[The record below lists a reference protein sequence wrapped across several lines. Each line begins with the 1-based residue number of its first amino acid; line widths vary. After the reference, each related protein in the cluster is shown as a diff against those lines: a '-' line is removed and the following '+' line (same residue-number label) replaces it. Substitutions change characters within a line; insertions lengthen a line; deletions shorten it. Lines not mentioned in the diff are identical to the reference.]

1 MAGATPNRP
10 SIIAQLFAA
19 AGIKRVVFVDD
30 RFGITTQRLESLAN
44 ELTKESL
51 AGCDAFPAGTFEVD
65 NEAIMRERVLKLIN
79 AEGTDLEL
87 MFDKLAAVQYSYGDA
102 ERDQRAAQYF
112 KDIVGPTAKVLLLGL
127 NQWEQ
132 QKAELLAQVN
142 GTPTLFIFDDDFSLE
157 GKSVTH
163 GRQLIGE
170 THLANQGY
178 KFVYALL
185 THNAQTDD
193 AEISLQ
199 KEIAEQTPELAEYL
213 LVIAKSR
220 LSENSDRFAE
230 RMKHLLLYRL
240 FRILTRRLR
249 DETEKASKLAIEK
262 IDGLG
267 VQSFE
272 RIILGTSRAEGAW
285 SPDTLVRV
293 IGVYQQQQ
301 INQNIRKDAEL
312 HQRVRDINPIC
323 DVGTSVMSEGVTTDA
338 RRLQHDEIYESADAI
353 NAVCLPIASGD
364 IFKDAKGQLFIL
376 LAQPCDLVVR
386 STGLRRAKD
395 RDRRQ
400 MVPLAPVRKV
410 ESKYGDGSLPA
421 EHYLLPY
428 YESKG
433 RWSVRLSETFY
444 LPIWLLDLAV
454 LNADGRC
461 SLTAGQEPSP
471 LLVDPWRKRLPIL
484 IERCAPITAT
494 TNKITDASIDKAEL
508 LQSFCRIPLGSP
520 FDVELTR
527 EPSGADAKW
536 TLTVGLTRKSR
547 VTELHSTA
555 LLIEYAAYLARL
567 AHPHDLTRLNSP

>member
-1 MAGATPNRP
+1 MERATSKP

-19 AGIKRVVFVDD
+19 AGIQRVVFVDD
-30 RFGITTQRLESLAN
+30 RFGITTQRIELLAN

-51 AGCDAFPAGTFEVD
+51 AACGAFPAETFEAD
-65 NEAIMRERVLKLIN
+65 NEEIVRERIVNLIN
-79 AEGTDLEL
+79 ATGADLQT
-87 MFDKLAAVQYSYGDA
+87 MFDKLAAVQYNYGDA
-102 ERDQRAAQYF
+102 ERDQRAAHYF
-112 KDIVGPTAKVLLLGL
+112 MDIVGPTAKVLLLGL
-127 NQWEQ
+127 KEWEQ
-132 QKAELLAQVN
+132 QKADLLAQAN
-142 GTPTLFIFDDDFSLE
+142 DTPTLFIFDDDFSLE
-157 GKSVTH
+157 GKSVTY

-185 THNAQTDD
+185 THKAQTDD
-193 AEISLQ
+193 AEKSLE

-240 FRILTRRLR
+240 FRTLTRRLR

-272 RIILGTSRAEGAW
+272 RIILGTSRAAGAW

-312 HQRVRDINPIC
+312 HQRVRDMNPIC
-323 DVGTSVMSEGVTTDA
+323 DVGTSVMIEGVTTDA
-338 RRLQHDEIYESADAI
+338 WRLQHDEIYESGDAI
-353 NAVCLPIASGD
+353 NAVHLPIAVGD
-364 IFKDAKGQLFIL
+364 IFNDDKGHLFIL
-376 LAQPCDLVVR
+376 LAQPCDLMVR
-386 STGLRRAKD
+386 STGLRRSKD
-395 RDRRQ
+395 RDSRQ

-410 ESKYGDGSLPA
+410 ESKYGGGSLPA
-421 EHYLLPY
+421 EHYLLPHFDD
-428 YESKG
+428 KA
-433 RWSVRLSETFY
+433 RWSVRLSETYY

-461 SLTAGQEPSP
+461 SLTGGLEPSP
-471 LLVDPWRKRLPIL
+471 LLVDAWRKRLAL
-484 IERCAPITAT
+484 LEERGAAIAATA
-494 TNKITDASIDKAEL
+494 NKITDASIDRAEL
-508 LQSFCRIPLGSP
+508 LQSYCRVPLSSP
-520 FDVELTR
+520 FDVQLIQ
-527 EPSGADAKW
+527 EPNGAAEPKW
-536 TLTVGLTRKSR
+536 TLTFGLTRASR
-547 VTELHSTA
+547 VTERHSTA
-555 LLIEYAAYLARL
+555 VLIEYAAYLARL
-567 AHPHDLTRLNSP
+567 AHPHDLTRLDKK